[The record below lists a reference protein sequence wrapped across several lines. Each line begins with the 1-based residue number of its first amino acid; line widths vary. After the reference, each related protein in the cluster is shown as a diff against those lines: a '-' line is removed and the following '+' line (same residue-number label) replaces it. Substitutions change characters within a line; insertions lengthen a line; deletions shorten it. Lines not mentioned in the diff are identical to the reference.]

1 MGREEID
8 AYLAAQRN
16 ATLASVGADG
26 LPHQVAM
33 WFLPETE
40 RIVMWTFRRSQ
51 KAVNLRRNP
60 SASFMVQ
67 DGDSYNELR
76 GVAVRG
82 KVELIDDTE
91 RVLEIGHRLHSRY
104 GTAYGHDPEAYRA
117 EIARQ
122 APKRVGIY
130 LPMTRLTSWDFSKL

>member
-1 MGREEID
+1 MRREEVD
-8 AYLAAQRN
+8 SYLATQRN
-16 ATLASVGADG
+16 ATLASVGMDG
-26 LPHQVAM
+26 FPHQVAM
-33 WFLPETE
+33 WFLPEPDG
-40 RIVMWTFRRSQ
+40 IVMWTFRRSQ

-67 DGDSYNELR
+67 DGDGYGELR

-82 KVELIDDTE
+82 KAELIDDTQ
-91 RVLEIGHRLHSRY
+91 RVLEIGHRLYSRY
-104 GTAYGHDPEAYRA
+104 GTAYGHDSEAYRA